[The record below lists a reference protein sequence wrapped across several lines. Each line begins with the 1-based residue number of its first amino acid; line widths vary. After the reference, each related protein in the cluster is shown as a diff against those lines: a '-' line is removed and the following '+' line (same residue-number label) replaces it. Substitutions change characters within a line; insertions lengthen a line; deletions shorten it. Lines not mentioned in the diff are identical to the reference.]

1 MLRPSRARPV
11 PSMLAAAGVLDT
23 YRTLNRVLLAA
34 LVVAVVILVVAP
46 WQQSVPGRGRVIA
59 YAPVER
65 QQSIDAPVFGR
76 VVKWHVQEGELVDA
90 GDLLADLADND
101 PEILERLERERASIQ
116 AQIEAAELSLTV
128 TESRIDALEGVRAA
142 ATLHAALRRDM
153 ANDRRR
159 AGQRELDAAKASLHA
174 AELQLERQRNLHAK
188 GLASTRELE
197 LADLHQTTASA
208 DVDRA
213 TASLEAAKREVKALV
228 ADRDKTAADA
238 LANIESARAT
248 RQQLR
253 AAKAAAEGDL
263 ARIDMRLSQQANM
276 RVVAPRAGA
285 VLRVL
290 AREGGEMLAPGDP
303 IAILVPST
311 QAVAVE
317 LWIDGNDAPLVTPGR
332 AVRLQFEGWPAV
344 QFVGWP
350 SVAIGTFPGRVAF
363 VDAADDGTGHF
374 RVVVVPDHPD
384 DWPDSRYLRQ
394 GLRANGWIL
403 LDEVTLGFELWR
415 QFNGFPP
422 TLAPP
427 GDGTQSGRAKE
438 GKP

>member
-1 MLRPSRARPV
+1 M

-23 YRTLNRVLLAA
+23 YRTLNRILLAT
-34 LVVAVVILVVAP
+34 LVVGIVVLVVAP
-46 WQQSVPGRGRVIA
+46 WQQSVPGHGRMIA

-76 VVKWHVQEGELVDA
+76 VVKWHVQEGELVEA
-90 GDLLADLADND
+90 GDLLAELADND
-101 PEILERLERERASIQ
+101 PEILDRLERERASIE

-128 TESRIDALEGVRAA
+128 TEGRIAALESVRAA
-142 ATLHAALRRDM
+142 AILNAALRRDM
-153 ANDRRR
+153 ANDRRQ
-159 AGQRELDAAKASLHA
+159 AAQRGLDAAKASLQA
-174 AELQLERQRNLHAK
+174 AELQLKRQRTLHDK

-197 LADLHQTTASA
+197 LAELQQATAAA

-213 TASLEAAKREVKALV
+213 VASLKAAEREVKALV

-248 RQQLR
+248 IQQLR
-253 AAKAAAEGDL
+253 ATRAGAEGDL
-263 ARIDMRLSQQANM
+263 ARIEMRLSQQANM
-276 RVVAPRAGA
+276 RVIAPRAGA
-285 VLRVL
+285 LLRVL
-290 AREGGEMLAPGDP
+290 AREGGQMLAPGDP
-303 IAILVPST
+303 LATLVPST

-317 LWIDGNDAPLVTPGR
+317 LWVDGNDAPLVTPGR
-332 AVRLQFEGWPAV
+332 TVRLQFEGWPAV

-363 VDAADDGTGHF
+363 VDAADDGTGQF
-374 RVVVVPDHPD
+374 RVVVVPDDPS

-403 LDEVTLGFELWR
+403 LNEVTLGFELWR

-422 TLAPP
+422 SLDGP
-427 GDGTQSGRAKE
+427 GDAPYQKGKAGTKPGSEPG
-438 GKP
+438 GKS